1 MENLSKALILAFSM
15 MMFVIGFTYSM
26 YLINHLTATS
36 EILLDTITTKN
47 YYDNLKIADTITDE
61 ANKDSREV
69 TVDAIVSTLYRY
81 YKENYAVRIYDEINY
96 SKAESLIQVF
106 DVNLETKIARAAAF
120 TKNASY
126 ATDPAKKASEQEM
139 ISLKN
144 SIFNKKDK
152 KVYLFE
158 APWTGSTEENTRARI
173 DFFLR
178 GSKGYINNT
187 YVNYADMFGDGVGFL
202 GKYKNKTFLESFVE
216 YAYTGETIS
225 TEDGLE
231 TITGSTQESSKIII
245 TYRLKE

>member
-47 YYDNLKIADTITDE
+47 YYDNLKIDETITNN
-61 ANKDSREV
+61 ATKDSREV

-96 SKAESLIQVF
+96 SKEESLVQVF
-106 DVNLETKIARAAAF
+106 DVNLETKIAKAAAF

-126 ATDPAKKASEQEM
+126 TTDPAKKASEQEM

-144 SIFNKKDK
+144 SIFNKRDK

-158 APWTGSTEENTRARI
+158 APWTGSTDENTRARI

-187 YVNYADMFGDGVGFL
+187 YVDYESTIGIGGFL
-202 GKYKNKTFLESFVE
+202 KKYEGKTFLESFVE

>member
-144 SIFNKKDK
+144 SIFNKRDK

-158 APWTGSTEENTRARI
+158 APWTGSTDENTRARI
-173 DFFLR
+173 DFFLH

-187 YVNYADMFGDGVGFL
+187 YVDYASTIGIGGFL
-202 GKYKNKTFLESFVE
+202 KKYEGKTFLESFVE

-225 TEDGLE
+225 TEEGLE

-245 TYRLKE
+245 TYRLKN

>member
-47 YYDNLKIADTITDE
+47 YYDNLEIGDATSVLKG
-61 ANKDSREV
+61 SREV

-81 YKENYAVRIYDEINY
+81 YKENYAVRIYDDINY
-96 SKAESLIQVF
+96 SKAESLVQVF
-106 DVNLETKIARAAAF
+106 DVNLETKIARAAGF
-120 TKNASY
+120 TKSTSY

-144 SIFNKKDK
+144 SIYNDKTK

-158 APWTGSTEENTRARI
+158 APWTGSTDENTRARI
-173 DFFLR
+173 DFFLH

-187 YVNYADMFGDGVGFL
+187 YVDYAKMFGDGVGFL
-202 GKYKNKTFLESFVE
+202 GKYEGKTFLESFVE

-225 TEDGLE
+225 TEEGLE

-245 TYRLKE
+245 TYKLKPTV

>member
-36 EILLDTITTKN
+36 EILLDIITTKN
-47 YYDNLKIADTITDE
+47 YYDNLKIADTITDD
-61 ANKDSREV
+61 ATKDSREV

-81 YKENYAVRIYDEINY
+81 YKENYAVRIYGRNDE
-96 SKAESLIQVF
+96 LVQVF

-120 TKNASY
+120 TQNTSH

-144 SIFNKKDK
+144 SDFNTKGK

-173 DFFLR
+173 DFFLH
-178 GSKGYINNT
+178 GSEGYINNT
-187 YVNYADMFGDGVGFL
+187 YVDYGSTIGDGGFL
-202 GKYKNKTFLESFVE
+202 EQYKGETFLESFVE

-225 TEDGLE
+225 TEEGLE
-231 TITGSTQESSKIII
+231 TITGNTQESSKIII

>member
-47 YYDNLKIADTITDE
+47 YYDNLKIDETITNN
-61 ANKDSREV
+61 ATKDSREV

-81 YKENYAVRIYDEINY
+81 YKENYAVRIYDGDE
-96 SKAESLIQVF
+96 LIQVF

-120 TKNASY
+120 TKNTSY

-139 ISLKN
+139 ISLKK
-144 SIFNKKDK
+144 SIFNDKTK

-158 APWTGSTEENTRARI
+158 APWTGSTDENTRARI

-187 YVNYADMFGDGVGFL
+187 YVDYEKMFKEKSKIGFL
-202 GKYKNKTFLESFVE
+202 EMYEGKTFLESFVE